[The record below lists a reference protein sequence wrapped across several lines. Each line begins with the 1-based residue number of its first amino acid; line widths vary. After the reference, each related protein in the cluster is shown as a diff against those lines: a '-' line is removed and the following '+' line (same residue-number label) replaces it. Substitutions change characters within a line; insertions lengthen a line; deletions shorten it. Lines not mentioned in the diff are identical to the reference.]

1 MSYKSIISKI
11 KGVLPNSDLESLIK
25 KEIPKIKAYATVKH
39 KNIMT
44 AIHDNIITEEIGYTQ
59 MNDTYSAIDDKIC
72 VMVENTD
79 KMIEFLENIKEHY
92 EEIDLDQTVVQK
104 YVFKET
110 LKYQRLS
117 AEVLALSIYVDTL
130 YEEYGLLDD
139 LDGMEEY
146 GEHDDDEDE
155 EDLEDSEDSEDD
167 EEPEVYESEL
177 TFRDKLFAATDIEIV
192 ESVFKNGID
201 MHVNYAVSG
210 STGTFALRC
219 LKDGSFEYGYI
230 GMAPKMIKTLYTWS
244 SENMKGFIG
253 IMKTKCPNN
262 PFFKWYTSENGYQ
275 KYVKQWAETAED
287 SEDDKEPE
295 VCGSIP
301 TFKDKLFAA
310 TSYEL
315 DDERFEDGVDLCIN
329 FKYPLTG
336 DASCIALRCCFEDES
351 FAYGYVA
358 PAPFMINVVDSWTK
372 ADMDALISEMKV
384 KRPNNPVLGWF
395 TRSDGYDKY
404 KIEWM
409 RAKASAKHAEK

>member
-1 MSYKSIISKI
+1 MSYKSIINTI
-11 KGVLPNSDLESLIK
+11 KGVVKNPDLDSLIK
-25 KEIPKIKAYATVKH
+25 KEIPKIKKYATKKH
-39 KNIMT
+39 EAIMT
-44 AIHDNIITEEIGYTQ
+44 AVANNIITEEIGKTQ
-59 MNDTYSAIDDKIC
+59 MNNIYSGIDDKIC
-72 VMVENTD
+72 AMIENTD
-79 KMIEFLENIKEHY
+79 KMLEFLDNIREHH
-92 EEIDLDQTVVQK
+92 EEMNLDEDVVKK
-104 YVFKET
+104 YVFAET

-117 AEVLALSIYVDTL
+117 AEVIALSFYVDTL
-130 YEEYGLLDD
+130 FEEYGLLDD
-139 LDGMEEY
+139 MDGIDEEF
-146 GEHDDDEDE
+146 DDDENE
-155 EDLEDSEDSEDD
+155 EDESEDSEDD

-177 TFRDKLFAATDIEIV
+177 TFRDKLFRATDVEVV
-192 ESVFKNGID
+192 ESTLEDGID
-201 MHVNYAVSG
+201 LHIDYETSG
-210 STGTFALRC
+210 YTGTFAVRC
-219 LKDGSFEYGYI
+219 MKDGHFEYGYI
-230 GMAPKMIKTLYTWS
+230 AMAPKMIRPVYSWS
-244 SENMKGFIG
+244 SANMEGFIG

-262 PFFKWYTSENGYQ
+262 PFLKWYTSEDGYQ
-275 KYVKQWAETAED
+275 KYVKKWAESAED

-295 VCGSIP
+295 VYGSIP

-329 FKYPLTG
+329 FVYPLTG

-384 KRPNNPVLGWF
+384 KCPNNPVLGWF